1 MISTHSIFKEFA
13 DNPVTAGH
21 THQLSGAPT
30 TGPGLAYRD
39 VLVRMLDSARD
50 GLENKPRKGSEDVTK
65 GIEYQLGYIA
75 AIKDI
80 SRLPEMAGEFLAG
93 LPDSKTM

>member
-1 MISTHSIFKEFA
+1 
-13 DNPVTAGH
+13 
-21 THQLSGAPT
+21 
-30 TGPGLAYRD
+30 
-39 VLVRMLDSARD
+39 MLDSARD